1 MNSGWSSIAEI
12 KYIVVNFFIVQYY
25 IINQNYNNI
34 NSFTYSCYVKLMLW
48 DWKYLRTNGLTASGL
63 QLYQHRE

>member
-12 KYIVVNFFIVQYY
+12 KCIVVNIFDSTIL
-25 IINQNYNNI
+25 QNYNNI
-34 NSFTYSCYVKLMLW
+34 ISFTYSCYVKLMLW
-48 DWKYLRTNGLTASGL
+48 DLKYLRTNGLTASGL